1 LAFARRGTAHQEGDA
16 TFFRI
21 KISWRGRTTT
31 AALNDWADMRIVKP
45 RVAA

>member
-1 LAFARRGTAHQEGDA
+1 MRRDEACWEDEP

-21 KISWRGRTTT
+21 KISWRERTTT